1 MARID
6 HQQQRLKENSA
17 MRFVY
22 LLGIFGPVLLATFFL
37 ARHLH

>member
-6 HQQQRLKENSA
+6 HQQQRLKENPA

-22 LLGIFGPVLLATFFL
+22 LLGIFGPVLLGIFL
-37 ARHLH
+37 LAQHLR